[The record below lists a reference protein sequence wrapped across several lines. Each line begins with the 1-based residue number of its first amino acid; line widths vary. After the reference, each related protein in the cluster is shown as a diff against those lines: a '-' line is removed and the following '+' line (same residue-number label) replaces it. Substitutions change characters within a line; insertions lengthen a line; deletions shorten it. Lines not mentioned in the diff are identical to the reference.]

1 MNDRIVTRV
10 VWLLALA
17 FALACGVFALRIQML
32 GDAARSPA
40 GAATATATVT
50 VGDGETLWRAHCA
63 RCHEPSEFTAGLQGA
78 QRFAAFGELL
88 RKLDR
93 HGNLAIRENFEVIQW
108 LATEPADPAESPTE
122 DEEDEEDDFSL

>member
-17 FALACGVFALRIQML
+17 FALACGAFALRIQML
-32 GDAARSPA
+32 GDPTRSPA
-40 GAATATATVT
+40 GAPTATS
-50 VGDGETLWRAHCA
+50 GDGEALWRAHCA

-93 HGNLAIRENFEVIQW
+93 HGNLALREDFEVIQW
-108 LATEPADPAESPTE
+108 LASQPGAAAEPST
-122 DEEDEEDDFSL
+122 EDEEDDFSL

>member
-17 FALACGVFALRIQML
+17 FALACGAFALRIQML
-32 GDAARSPA
+32 GDATRSPT
-40 GAATATATVT
+40 GAPTATS
-50 VGDGETLWRAHCA
+50 GDGEALWRTHCA
-63 RCHEPSEFTAGLQGA
+63 GCHEPSEFTAGLQGA

-93 HGNLAIRENFEVIQW
+93 HGNLALREDFEVIQW
-108 LATEPADPAESPTE
+108 LASQPAAPAEISSQ
-122 DEEDEEDDFSL
+122 DEEDDFRL